1 MTRREHLRNSR
12 DPTTNT
18 TSFEVEENVVQTE
31 FLFWSRSAPHYFQNS
46 YIQVLQ
52 LLKKLLVHCI
62 PNIEVTFEQLQD
74 VFWQC
79 DGTIRVLITFKHF
92 FRRHFARMVF
102 RSRDLG
108 AKKPSVYIKSGFCKY
123 VLYQ

>member
-1 MTRREHLRNSR
+1 MESVG
-12 DPTTNT
+12 TTL
-18 TSFEVEENVVQTE
+18 FE
-31 FLFWSRSAPHYFQNS
+31 NS

-52 LLKKLLVHCI
+52 LLIKLLVHCI
-62 PNIEVTFEQLQD
+62 PNIEVTFEQLQA
-74 VFWQC
+74 VFRQC

-123 VLYQ
+123 VLTYEGLEVKGTNGKNTSFF